1 MTDDLQGISIAQ
13 SQKRRRAEMRVLV
26 AIFFTVLLP
35 GICFGAEVEKL
46 YYLGEFKLSDPS
58 GKPYVSQVVLMEK
71 TLDPDHSVWVER
83 AIVIKPDGKAEE
95 FIMNHKVKGNTFT
108 LDDPK
113 GMVKGSGALFGP
125 AWKWTYFK
133 GTFEAT
139 NGARID
145 DENFLTDPNVLVAR
159 KQISAPDGKVI
170 GFMDITLKSIT
181 PQTFTILSSS
191 LLKKESSS
199 PKEKQP

>member
-1 MTDDLQGISIAQ
+1 MIVFSTILI
-13 SQKRRRAEMRVLV
+13 
-26 AIFFTVLLP
+26 P
-35 GICFGAEVEKL
+35 GLSFGADLEKL
-46 YYLGEFKLSDPS
+46 YYVGESKLSDAS
-58 GKPYVSQVVLMEK
+58 GKPWTSQVILLEK
-71 TLDPDHSVWVER
+71 TLDPDHSVFVER
-83 AIVIKPDGKAEE
+83 AVVVKPDGSAEE
-95 FIMNHKVKGNTFT
+95 FTMNHRVTGNTFT

-113 GMVKGSGALFGP
+113 GMVKGSGTLFGP

-133 GTFEAT
+133 GTFQAT

-191 LLKKESSS
+191 LLKKQS
-199 PKEKQP
+199 PAPKDKQP